1 MELVL
6 VRHALPVRINATAD
20 GSPAD
25 PGLADLGR
33 EQAHRVLE
41 ALVHDEVSHLY
52 SSPARRARE
61 TAEPLVAH
69 LGLPLT
75 VEPGLAEFDVAH
87 SSYVPVEELR
97 ATGDPR
103 WELLV
108 KGDLFHPDIDP
119 VAFRVGV
126 VAAVEAIAARH
137 PGGRAVLFTHAGAIN
152 AYTGHLTGQAR
163 PLWFAPA
170 YASLTRVGAA
180 RDGRRGLV
188 SLNETG
194 HVRDLLSGSG
204 RR

>member
-6 VRHALPVRINATAD
+6 VRHALPVRIDATPD
-20 GSPAD
+20 GRPAD
-25 PGLADLGR
+25 PGLAELGR
-33 EQAHRVLE
+33 KQAERVLE
-41 ALVHDEVSHLY
+41 ALVHDEVTHLY
-52 SSPARRARE
+52 SSPAARALE
-61 TAEPLVAH
+61 TAGPLVDK

-97 ATGDPR
+97 AAGDPR

-108 KGDLFHPDIDP
+108 KGELYHADVDPD
-119 VAFRVGV
+119 AFRAQV

-137 PGGRAVLFTHAGAIN
+137 PGGRAVLFTHSGAIN
-152 AYTGHLTGQAR
+152 AYAGHVTGQQR

-170 YASLTRVGAA
+170 YASLTRIGAA
-180 RDGRRGLV
+180 RDGRRGVV

-194 HVRDLLSGSG
+194 HVRDLLTS
-204 RR
+204 